1 MTSENITVKRR
12 RSISQFLMSSLIGS
26 AIIAFGLLIGLN
38 VYTSTQHLLGAN
50 QSAHSN
56 MSTLLAGQ
64 LAGGVRW
71 KKEQPVQDTLAVL
84 NQGEAQDMIVSA
96 EVLLDTASPWV
107 AMNTENSSVQS
118 TLNRAFRQK
127 AIESE
132 ETITE
137 VDGDLFSTTA
147 AILNPSGERIGT
159 LITQWNHQSIKQQ
172 TYADSLKA
180 ALMAAVLMIVM
191 VFAVLTLNRRFV
203 IKPLREMTGTLSAL
217 ADGDHSIDIPAL
229 NRQDEIGAIANAVDV
244 LKRNAIAALELQ
256 EQQAIVE
263 AENLRQKQLMDEAE
277 AQKRLAEEQQQKD
290 KLDEAARTAEASRLL
305 QARIACLLEAVD
317 AASQGD
323 FGYPIDCTSADDELG
338 QIAVALHG
346 LFEKLRN
353 SFEEIEQS
361 AEGVTSA
368 ASELTKLGKLITHSC
383 TENTN
388 KAEAVSLSA
397 GNVSESTEMA
407 AVAVTEMTSTVKD
420 IASNASSAVQ
430 TVEQAT
436 SIVENTGESIK
447 KLSNSSAS
455 IGSVIKVITSIAEQ
469 TNLLALNATIEAA
482 RAGDAGKGFAVVAN
496 EVKELAKDTARATE
510 EIESRIASIQTDTKT
525 AVTDIDKISEIVRAI
540 SDSQSSIAAAVEQ
553 QKATS
558 NELQRTL
565 ECSSQDNSSITSDI
579 ESVAEQSRQTQSSAN
594 AINDSAEKLS
604 DHASV
609 LQNLLQH
616 YRKSAAVNK

>member
-1 MTSENITVKRR
+1 
-12 RSISQFLMSSLIGS
+12 MSSLIGS
-26 AIIAFGLLIGLN
+26 AIIAFGLLISLN
-38 VYTSTQHLLGAN
+38 VFTSTRHLLDAN

-71 KKEQPVQDTLAVL
+71 KKQLPVQNTLAAL
-84 NQGEAQDMIVSA
+84 NKGEAQDMIVSA
-96 EVLLDTASPWV
+96 EVLLDSSTPWV
-107 AMNTENSSVQS
+107 VMNAEHTSIQS
-118 TLNRAFRQK
+118 TLTQAFRQK
-127 AIESE
+127 AFDSE
-132 ETITE
+132 EVITE

-147 AILNPSGERIGT
+147 PILNPSGERLGT
-159 LITQWNHQSIKQQ
+159 LVTQWNHQSIKQQ

-180 ALMAAVLMIVM
+180 ALMAVVLMVVM
-191 VFAVLTLNRRFV
+191 VLTVLSINRRFV
-203 IKPLREMTGTLSAL
+203 IMPLRKMTDTLSAL

-229 NRQDEIGAIANAVDV
+229 NRKDEIGAIAHAVDV
-244 LKRNAIAALELQ
+244 LKRNAIAALEAQ

-263 AENLRQKQLMDEAE
+263 AENRRQKQLMDEAE
-277 AQKRLAEEQQQKD
+277 AAKRLAEEQQQQD
-290 KLDEAARTAEASRLL
+290 KLNEAAHTAEASRLL
-305 QARIACLLEAVD
+305 QTRIACLLEAVD

-323 FGYPIDCTSADDELG
+323 FEYPIDCTSIDDELG
-338 QIAVALHG
+338 QISVALHG

-353 SFEEIEQS
+353 SFQEIEQS

-368 ASELTKLGKLITHSC
+368 ASELSKLGKLITHSC

-594 AINDSAEKLS
+594 AINDSAEDLS
-604 DHASV
+604 EHANV

-616 YRKSAAVNK
+616 YRKSASTIRSKN